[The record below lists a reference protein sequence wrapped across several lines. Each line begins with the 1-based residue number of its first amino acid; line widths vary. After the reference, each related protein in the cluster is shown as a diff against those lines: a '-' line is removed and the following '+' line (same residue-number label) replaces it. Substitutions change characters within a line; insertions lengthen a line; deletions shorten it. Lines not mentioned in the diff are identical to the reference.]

1 MGCWYATR
9 EAPGNTHG
17 AGLVFAV
24 TGRQTRRQIV
34 LLTQTTGFHFF
45 AAGAMSIKRKAV
57 EWATVI
63 GGLVLWVLGTIATVS
78 EIVADYGVD

>member
-1 MGCWYATR
+1 
-9 EAPGNTHG
+9 
-17 AGLVFAV
+17 
-24 TGRQTRRQIV
+24 
-34 LLTQTTGFHFF
+34 
-45 AAGAMSIKRKAV
+45 MSIKRKAV